1 MKLRLLFAAA
11 MLAGLA
17 AAARAADPAAVL
29 PVEPYVP
36 AIAAPSASGHWTV
49 LVQDITLARTLER
62 WGAQAGYRVKWD
74 AQRNFLIG
82 APDSVEGSFETALKA
97 VLDSAGIR

>member
-1 MKLRLLFAAA
+1 MRFRQTVAATA
-11 MLAGLA
+11 LGGLA
-17 AAARAADPAAVL
+17 ALAGAAEPVAVL
-29 PVEPYVP
+29 PVAPYVP
-36 AIAAPSASGHWTV
+36 AAPASPASGHWSV

-82 APDSVEGSFETALKA
+82 APDSVEARS
-97 VLDSAGIR
+97 RPR